1 MTKLGV
7 VKSSALKSRA
17 APKDTT
23 ASVQDYLAAI
33 YDLQSSGRP
42 VIGAR
47 LVKHMAISAPAVT
60 EAIQRLSRSG
70 YVRVGHGKELTLT
83 PKGRQIAEVMARRHR
98 LLERWPTEPL
108 GLNWTDAHE
117 EAHRLEHALSP
128 RGTRKRGG

>member
-47 LVKHMAISAPAVT
+47 LVKHMAISAPALT
-60 EAIQRLSRSG
+60 EGIQRLSRSG
-70 YVRVGHGKELTLT
+70 YVRVGHGNALTPR
-83 PKGRQIAEVMARRHR
+83 PKGRQIAGGMARRHR
-98 LLERWPTEPL
+98 LLRRGPT
-108 GLNWTDAHE
+108 D
-117 EAHRLEHALSP
+117 
-128 RGTRKRGG
+128 